1 MATYAQLTEHFLLA
15 ARGNEARALGQLVH
29 SCHLVAAV
37 CELVHELQR
46 ERGISNVYLA
56 SEGVQFSEELKQQYG
71 RSDLANDHF
80 RDYLKRV
87 QSGEDQLWSSTRLY
101 HRLAHVLLQLKDL
114 EELRKGIEQRFLDV
128 AQATKAWSGLIA
140 ELLAVLFEIADIAA
154 DPEVS
159 RALVALFHFLQAKE
173 HTGQERAW
181 GCVGFAA
188 EHFDTEVLA
197 RLHHLRESQ
206 QRCLDVFVRFAE
218 PEEVA
223 FWELKEQSD
232 ATAELQRMR
241 KLIDALAPDSKV
253 TAGFSETWF
262 AVATARI
269 DDMRELEVKLSS
281 DLQAMAGARLEA
293 ARKALQDNRSRLEA
307 EPPAEPVS
315 AFSLLLGATAD
326 SEETPAAT
334 GSVRALYD
342 LLQEQADHLQQVSDQ
357 LEEARSA
364 LSERKLV
371 ERAKGL
377 MMQYQKMSEE
387 EAFASLRRA
396 AMEGNCRLIDVAAR
410 VVAAAEKFKR

>member
-1 MATYAQLTEHFLLA
+1 MSTPEQLTEHFLLA
-15 ARGNEARALGQLVH
+15 ARGSEARALGQLVH
-29 SCHLVAAV
+29 SCQLVAAV

-46 ERGISNVYLA
+46 ERGISNVFLA
-56 SEGVQFSEELKQQYG
+56 SAGQEFADELKQQYS
-71 RSDLANDHF
+71 RTDTANDHF
-80 RDYLKRV
+80 CDYLQRV
-87 QSGEDQLWSSTRLY
+87 QSGQDQLWSSARLY
-101 HRLAHVLLQLKDL
+101 HRIAHVLLQLKDL
-114 EELRKGIEQRFLDV
+114 AELRNSIEQGSLTT
-128 AQATKAWSGLIA
+128 AQATEAWSGLIA
-140 ELLAVLFEIADIAA
+140 ELLSVLFEIADIAA
-154 DPEVS
+154 DAEIS

-188 EHFDTEVLA
+188 EAFDTEILA
-197 RLHHLRESQ
+197 RLQHLRESQ

-218 PEEVA
+218 PEEVW
-223 FWELKEQSD
+223 FWEQLEQ
-232 ATAELQRMR
+232 APAKAELVRMR
-241 KLIDALAPDSKV
+241 KVIDALGEGAAVPHGV
-253 TAGFSETWF
+253 SETWF

-269 DDMRELEVKLSS
+269 DGMRELEEQLSA
-281 DLQAMAGARLEA
+281 DLQAMAGERLEK

-315 AFSLLLGATAD
+315 AFSLLLDASSD
-326 SEETPAAT
+326 SEQVPAA

-364 LSERKLV
+364 LTERKLV

-377 MMQYQKMSEE
+377 MMQYQKMTEE

-410 VVAAAEKFKR
+410 VVAAAEKLKG